1 MAKAKI
7 TLIDLGY
14 GNNQSIINA
23 LKYIGIDTIVTNKA
37 KKILNSDMLILP
49 GVGSFKTGVEYLEKL
64 KLIEIL
70 NEATLIKKK
79 KILGICLG
87 MQLMGKLSE
96 EDRKKRGLNFFDIEF
111 TKFKKKISVPHMG
124 FNEISTNDFSLM
136 RNISIF
142 FFYFAHSY
150 RATANVGKK
159 YKSLICHH
167 GENFIAGIEK
177 DNFFGVQFH
186 PEKSQRNGLKIL
198 ENFYK
203 L

>member
-14 GNNQSIINA
+14 GNNKSIINA
-23 LKYIGIDTIVTNKA
+23 LKYIEIDTVVTNKV

-49 GVGSFKTGVEYLEKL
+49 GVGAFNTGVEYLEKFN
-64 KLIEIL
+64 LIDTIKET
-70 NEATLIKKK
+70 TLIKKR

-87 MQLMGKLSE
+87 MQLMGKSSE
-96 EDRKKRGLNFFDIEF
+96 EAKKKNGLNFFDI
-111 TKFKKKISVPHMG
+111 KFKKFSKKICIPHMG
-124 FNEISTNDFSLM
+124 FNETFSENFSLV
-136 RNISIF
+136 RNIQSF
-142 FFYFAHSY
+142 FFYFAHSF
-150 RATANVGKK
+150 RASINKSKK
-159 YKSLICHH
+159 YNTLICHH
-167 GENFIAGIEK
+167 GENFVAGIEK

-186 PEKSQRNGLKIL
+186 PEKSQTNGLKIL